1 MPQPNIL
8 LIMSDQMVPHLT
20 GAYGHPVVQ
29 TPGLNRLAEQ
39 GVRFDAAYSPFPLCS
54 PARAC
59 LMTGSFAANIG
70 AYDNASE
77 LSADIPTF
85 THYLTNAGYDTVLSG
100 KMHFVGADQL
110 HGFNRRL
117 TTDIYPADF
126 QWVKPEWIKLKET
139 KGEGYEDIMS
149 TRATYHSQNY
159 VGHTLKIGTW
169 NAPLSYDEETHFRSL
184 EYLHAIGQQKDR
196 KPFLLCASYHH
207 PHEPFWSPQKYW
219 DQYEGAQIDI
229 PELPENLDD
238 TYSIMDK
245 WLNAYHGTRRNDL
258 RDRDALYK
266 LRRSYYGLVS
276 YMDNKVSELLDALK
290 ENGLADN
297 TIVIFMSD
305 HGDMLCEKEMVQ
317 KRTFY
322 EWSARVP
329 FIVRFPDG
337 YQAGKTIDQP
347 ISLIDLLP
355 TLCDLADVDDRLP
368 CDGQSIM
375 PLIDGTETENRTTFS
390 EAYEAV
396 ATPCIMA
403 RKGTHKYVYIHEHPG
418 QLFNLATDPGEWHNL
433 SGHPDLTDIE
443 TDLHT
448 QILDNFAPNEIAED
462 NLDSL
467 YRRQMINQ
475 AQQTNNVSWAHTPTF
490 NPNKN
495 ALNQYL
501 P

>member
-8 LIMSDQMVPHLT
+8 LIISDQMVAHLT

-29 TPGLNRLAEQ
+29 TPGLNSLVEN

-77 LSADIPTF
+77 LASDIPTF
-85 THYLTNAGYDTVLSG
+85 AHYLTNAGYDTVLSG

-117 TTDIYPADF
+117 TTDIYPEDF
-126 QWVKPEWIKLKET
+126 RWVKPEWLRLKES
-139 KGEGYEDIMS
+139 KGVGYEDIMGARS
-149 TRATYHSQNY
+149 TYHARGY
-159 VGHTLKIGTW
+159 VGHNLKIGAW
-169 NAPLSYDEETHFRSL
+169 NGPLSYDEETHFRSL
-184 EYLHAIGQQKDR
+184 EYLHAMGQHKDR

-207 PHEPFWSPQKYW
+207 PHEPFWPPQAWW
-219 DQYEGAQIDI
+219 DRYEGAEIEL

-238 TYSIMDK
+238 TYSMMDK
-245 WLNAYHGTRRNDL
+245 WLNAYHGTRRSDL
-258 RDRDALYK
+258 RDREALYK
-266 LRRSYYGLVS
+266 LRRAYCGLIS
-276 YMDNKVSELLDALK
+276 YMDNKVSELLASLR
-290 ENGLADN
+290 ENGLDDN
-297 TIVIFMSD
+297 TVVIFMSD

-329 FIVRFPDG
+329 FIIKFPDG
-337 YQAGKTIDQP
+337 YQAGKVVDQP

-355 TLCDLADVDDRLP
+355 TLCDLADVDDPLP
-368 CDGQSIM
+368 CDGRSIM
-375 PLIDGTETENRTTFS
+375 PLIDGTETEDRVICV

-396 ATPCIMA
+396 GTPCVMA
-403 RKGTHKYVYIHEHPG
+403 RKGHHKYVHIHEYDG
-418 QLFNLATDPGEWHNL
+418 QVFDLEADPGEWQNL
-433 SGHPDLTDIE
+433 LGWPEVADIE
-443 TDLHT
+443 TELRSHIFKNFDL
-448 QILDNFAPNEIAED
+448 DAIAED

-467 YRRQMINQ
+467 YRRQMINE
-475 AQQTNNVSWAHTPTF
+475 AMQTNGVSWAH
-490 NPNKN
+490 NPGFDPAKKS
-495 ALNQYL
+495 LSQYL
-501 P
+501 T